1 MKPKVLWVRFDCLTA
16 PAFEKSQGGARTLK
30 PNSWG
35 CFINRSPPQIMPLA
49 NILSKIA
56 SCCLIFPFVALF
68 FILLPYFSLCFI
80 LLPFFPYV
88 SFCCL
93 NLRHVCIMFA
103 SWVHYAASWVHYAAS
118 WVHYAA
124 SWGPYVSLICV
135 MSPLCC
141 LMLQCIV

>member
-1 MKPKVLWVRFDCLTA
+1 
-16 PAFEKSQGGARTLK
+16 
-30 PNSWG
+30 
-35 CFINRSPPQIMPLA
+35 MPLA

-124 SWGPYVSLICV
+124 SCCIMGPLCFTYLRHVSVMLPHVAMHCV
-135 MSPLCC
+135 MQYNVAKCSVKNACFEA
-141 LMLQCIV
+141 I